1 MKKIFYFFLFKNIY
15 LYTQSFGHAYCSF
28 VNYPLKFLTGSQSV
42 PKYQLVIRLYSP
54 EVTNNIK
61 FKTNTPSMKPK
72 YSGTPGPRKA
82 RSFLRQYT
90 LIGSRFI
97 YLPQHGHLSPFSY
110 KISLPTLT
118 AFYSIKIYHI

>member
-1 MKKIFYFFLFKNIY
+1 MKKIIFFLFKNIY

-97 YLPQHGHLSPFSY
+97 YLYVQL
-110 KISLPTLT
+110 ISILL
-118 AFYSIKIYHI
+118 YIYISQINYYLFINEQK